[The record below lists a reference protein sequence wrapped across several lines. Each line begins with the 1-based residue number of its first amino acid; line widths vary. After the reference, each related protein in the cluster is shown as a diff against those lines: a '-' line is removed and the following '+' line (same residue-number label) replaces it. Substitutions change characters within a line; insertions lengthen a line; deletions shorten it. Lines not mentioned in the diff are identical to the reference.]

1 MKKLLLMVSAI
12 AAGFTSVAQA
22 DISISGSAGLG
33 YVSGNTNVD
42 DVYTGGAISF
52 ALSSTLDNGV
62 TVSTSAGIRMDTNDA
77 KKTVTTQ
84 ADTDVSSS
92 SNTTGVFVKGV
103 YGLATGFTAITFAGG
118 NNSVTWGQD
127 VGLAGEGAGSVGGVA
142 SDLVDEGGYARDNS
156 AALSDDSGGGL
167 TWSTTMGDA
176 SVSLSYLAQVGGTE
190 NSNEIRLGDSADTT
204 ASGVS
209 VSLPMGSLAVSAGYA
224 TIENTDSI
232 VGASAAYSVAG
243 GTVTVGY
250 TSVTVTGADD
260 ESAWSGNYKTSLGS
274 AAVAVGYSS
283 AKKGTLTGTLLEAQ
297 ISQSLGGG
305 ASIYAEIQSS
315 SDTTGSATTDG
326 TNMAVGTKYAF

>member
-1 MKKLLLMVSAI
+1 MKKLMLMVSAI

-22 DISISGSAGLG
+22 EIATSGSAGLG
-33 YVSGNTNVD
+33 YVSGNT
-42 DVYTGGAISF
+42 DVQDIYTGGAISF

-62 TVSTSAGIRMDTNDA
+62 TVSTSAGIRMDTNDS
-77 KKTVTTQ
+77 KNETTTKTTSTIK
-84 ADTDVSSS
+84 S
-92 SNTTGVFVKGV
+92 V

-156 AALSDDSGGGL
+156 AALSDDSGGGVSF
-167 TWSTTMGDA
+167 STTMGDA
-176 SVSLSYLAQVGGTE
+176 AVTLSYLAQVGGTE
-190 NSNEIRLGDSADTT
+190 SSNEIRLGDSADTT
-204 ASGVS
+204 ASGLS
-209 VSLPMGSLAVSAGYA
+209 VSLPMGALAVSAGYA
-224 TIENTDSI
+224 TIENTDTI
-232 VGASAAYSVAG
+232 VGASAAYSVGG

-274 AAVAVGYSS
+274 AALAVGYSS

-305 ASIYAEIQSS
+305 ASVYAEIQTS

-326 TNMAVGTKYAF
+326 TNMAIGTKYAF

>member
-33 YVSGNTNVD
+33 YVSGDTNVS

-62 TVSTSAGIRMDTNDA
+62 TVSTSAGIRMDTNDTKNESTSA
-77 KKTVTTQ
+77 TG
-84 ADTDVSSS
+84 TDVSTASGTQLAVTS
-92 SNTTGVFVKGV
+92 V

-127 VGLAGEGAGSVGGVA
+127 VDLAGEGAGSVGGVA
-142 SDLVDEGGYARDNS
+142 SDLVDEGGYGRDNS
-156 AALSDDSGGGL
+156 AALSDDSGGGVSF
-167 TWSTTMGDA
+167 STTMGDA
-176 SVSLSYLAQVGGTE
+176 AITLSYLAQVGGTE
-190 NSNEIRLGDSADTT
+190 ASNEIRLGDSADTT
-204 ASGVS
+204 ASGLS
-209 VSLPMGSLAVSAGYA
+209 VSLPMGALAVSAGYA
-224 TIENTDSI
+224 TIENTDTI
-232 VGASAAYSVAG
+232 VGASAAYSVGG
-243 GTVTVGY
+243 GTVTLGY

-274 AAVAVGYSS
+274 AALAVGYSS

-305 ASIYAEIQSS
+305 ASVYAEIQTS

>member
-33 YVSGNTNVD
+33 YVSGNT
-42 DVYTGGAISF
+42 DVQDIYTGGAISF

-62 TVSTSAGIRMDTNDA
+62 TVSTSADIRMDTNDS
-77 KKTVTTQ
+77 KNQTTTKT
-84 ADTDVSSS
+84 A
-92 SNTTGVFVKGV
+92 NTIKSV

-127 VGLAGEGAGSVGGVA
+127 VDLAGEGAGSVGGVA
-142 SDLVDEGGYARDNS
+142 SDLVDEGGYKRDNS
-156 AALSDDSGGGL
+156 AALSDDSGGGVSF
-167 TWSTTMGDA
+167 STTMGDA
-176 SVSLSYLAQVGGTE
+176 AITLSYLAQVGGTDS
-190 NSNEIRLGDSADTT
+190 SNEVRLGDSADTT
-204 ASGVS
+204 ASGLS
-209 VSLPMGSLAVSAGYA
+209 VSLPMGALAVSAGYA
-224 TIENTDSI
+224 TIENTDTI
-232 VGASAAYSVAG
+232 VGASAAYSVGG

-274 AAVAVGYSS
+274 AALAVGYSS

-305 ASIYAEIQSS
+305 ASVYAEIQTS

-326 TNMAVGTKYAF
+326 TNMAIGTKYAF